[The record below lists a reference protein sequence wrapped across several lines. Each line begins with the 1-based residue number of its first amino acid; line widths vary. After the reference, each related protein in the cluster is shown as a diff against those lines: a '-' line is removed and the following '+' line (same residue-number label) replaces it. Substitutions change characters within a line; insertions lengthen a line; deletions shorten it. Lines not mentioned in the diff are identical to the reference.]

1 MSEELFY
8 LQDKRQY
15 VGNDLLFWA
24 KDGKGYT
31 TDVSKAEIYTKEK
44 AFAQNYS
51 RETDIPWPKEYIDER
66 TRPAVDHQYVD
77 IETALQDCGKELAKS
92 PAIKNEPYRCYD
104 CKRFMSETQY
114 WAGACENCGCD
125 NRP

>member
-1 MSEELFY
+1 MEQFY

-31 TDVSKAEIYTKEK
+31 TDLRKAHVYTKEE
-44 AFAQNYS
+44 AFKQN
-51 RETDIPWPKEYIDER
+51 RMRDTDIPWPKEYIDSKV
-66 TRPAVDHQYVD
+66 RPAVDHQHVD
-77 IETALQDCGKELAKS
+77 IKEALKGCGEKLAPPWKPKHEPYKCHHCGKF
-92 PAIKNEPYRCYD
+92 IKVEDFYGWCRHCD
-104 CKRFMSETQY
+104 
-114 WAGACENCGCD
+114 GD